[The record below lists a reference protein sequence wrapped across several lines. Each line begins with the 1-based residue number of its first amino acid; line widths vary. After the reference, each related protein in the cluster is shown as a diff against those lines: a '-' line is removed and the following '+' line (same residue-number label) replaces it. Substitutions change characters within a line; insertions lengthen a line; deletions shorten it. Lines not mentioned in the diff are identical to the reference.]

1 MSLLP
6 FPCTACGQCCRNVHL
21 SDQTAYLDRG
31 DGTCLHFNE
40 TTKLCTIYDGRPL
53 ICQVENYYKKHLS
66 EQITW
71 DDFVQINLSICQKL
85 QNH

>member
-40 TTKLCTIYDGRPL
+40 TALFMMTGR
-53 ICQVENYYKKHLS
+53 
-66 EQITW
+66 
-71 DDFVQINLSICQKL
+71 
-85 QNH
+85 